1 MRKLTATLAICGLL
15 AFGGPAVADM
25 LDVEQD
31 GLVNVNI
38 GDITI
43 LENVQLAVA
52 ANIAAGICANVDVD
66 AALAVIGAVDFD
78 SVTRQ
83 VCEIDRRGGP
93 QFIAIEQNN

>member
-15 AFGGPAVADM
+15 AFGAPAVADM
-25 LDVEQD
+25 LVEQD

-43 LENVQLAVA
+43 LENVRLAVA

-66 AALAVIGAVDFD
+66 AALAIIGAVDQD
-78 SVTRQ
+78 NVTRQ
-83 VCEIDRRGGP
+83 VCQIDRRGGP